1 MGSTAAAAKSQ
12 ERRLTSR
19 FPMHEDVTYK
29 VSRSKHEPIT
39 GSGTTLNISS
49 DGILFTTEEMLPVG
63 RTVELSVNWPA
74 RLDGTCALKFVAV
87 GRVVRSEASQA
98 VARIERYQF
107 KTRGTS
113 LKAAAARAGLT
124 GPEISCSRT

>member
-1 MGSTAAAAKSQ
+1 
-12 ERRLTSR
+12 
-19 FPMHEDVTYK
+19 MHEDVTYK
-29 VSRSKHEPIT
+29 VLRSKHEPIS

-63 RTVELSVNWPA
+63 RTVELAVNWPA

-113 LKAAAARAGLT
+113 LKAAAAKAGLM